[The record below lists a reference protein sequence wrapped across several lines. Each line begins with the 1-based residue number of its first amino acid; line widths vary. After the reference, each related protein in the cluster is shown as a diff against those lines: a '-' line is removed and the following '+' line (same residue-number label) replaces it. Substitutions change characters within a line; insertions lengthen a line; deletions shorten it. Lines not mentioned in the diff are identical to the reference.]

1 VRRMRI
7 VGLCLTAAVVIGVL
21 TSAAA
26 SAEPEFLTKAVVAE
40 GASIPLTGT
49 VGPSSW
55 ESRSGSRITCTAGT
69 ITGEV
74 TGPKSL
80 ANTVLLLKTCETSG
94 CLVESAGK
102 PEGTVETEALAGKL
116 GGISSTLPGI
126 KLFSQSEG
134 KGGIVIEAETA
145 CAIPLKWKGEV
156 TGSLSGSAGEGPET
170 GKLLS
175 SIKLTL
181 VQSKGVQK
189 YQGFSEGLE
198 SGLLGQLE
206 SSFGGKPY
214 EPDGWAIAPTLKTIP
229 STWELG
235 ITK

>member
-1 VRRMRI
+1 
-7 VGLCLTAAVVIGVL
+7 VGLCLTAAIAIGAV

-26 SAEPEFLTKAVVAE
+26 SAEPEFLTKAVVPE
-40 GASIPLTGT
+40 GSSIPLAGSVAPSTWETKNGT
-49 VGPSSW
+49 KL
-55 ESRSGSRITCTAGT
+55 TCTTGT

-80 ANTVLLLKTCETSG
+80 ANTVLLLKGCEGSG
-94 CLVESAGK
+94 CLFESAGK
-102 PEGTVETEALAGKL
+102 PEGTVESDVLAGTL
-116 GGISSTLPGI
+116 GGVTATLPGI

-134 KGGIVIEAETA
+134 KGGMVIEAAA
-145 CAIPLKWKGEV
+145 CGGAIPLKWKGEV
-156 TGSLSGSAGEGPET
+156 TGSVSGSAGEGPET

-175 SIKLTL
+175 SFKLTL
-181 VQSKGVQK
+181 TQSKGVQK

-206 SSFGGKPY
+206 SSFGGKAY
-214 EPDGWAIAPTLKTIP
+214 EPNGWAVALTLKTVP

-235 ITK
+235 ITR